1 MAYGY
6 KFKLPV
12 SLSDPQ
18 RKQLRDL
25 AESTARKASVVDTGT
40 FRKGWKASINANVL
54 SVMNNTAYAAIVE
67 EGRGYNR
74 HNRFRVRDAL
84 FRIGFETYFDGPL
97 GPTPTSDTAD
107 ADTPASPKA
116 PSEPSRPSN
125 TAQLPSADTV
135 ADLGQLT
142 TPSALTE
149 ISAPISIPT
158 IQDLPTLPTA
168 GDIIPPTI
176 PLPSDKVNYMNYL
189 LAIIAANEL
198 LNQEEENTDE
208 QDIEN

>member
-149 ISAPISIPT
+149 ISAPIKIPT
-158 IQDLPTLPTA
+158 IQDIVTVP
-168 GDIIPPTI
+168 GIMDIKPPVI
-176 PLPSDKVNYMNYL
+176 PLPSDRVNYMNYL

-198 LNQEEENTDE
+198 LQEEEQNA
-208 QDIEN
+208 ENDNEEE